1 LPSIINIKSSE
12 NNEFDN
18 INVTM
23 NRIIKIPINSDEYQ
37 FRDLLFKNKIEFGL
51 SIKAYYKFWKLKALN
66 LNNQEYYF

>member
-1 LPSIINIKSSE
+1 MVNKLLSRINPPISAEKA
-12 NNEFDN
+12 
-18 INVTM
+18 
-23 NRIIKIPINSDEYQ
+23 IKISDEYQ